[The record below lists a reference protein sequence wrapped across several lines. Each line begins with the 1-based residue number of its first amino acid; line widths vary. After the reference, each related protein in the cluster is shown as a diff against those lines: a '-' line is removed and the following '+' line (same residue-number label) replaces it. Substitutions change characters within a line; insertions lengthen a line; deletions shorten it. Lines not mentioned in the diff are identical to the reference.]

1 MRGSTCQIPHRY
13 QTEQKVHLVHSR
25 SGVAVHVNTDG
36 TQRVCVTIA
45 ATAVLAAALKPFVT
59 RQCASDI
66 RKYIFGTDFSST
78 TKLMLS
84 ILVLATPRRQTRRS
98 SGMFD
103 SDRGSNG
110 ESCVCFGGFFSTF
123 SKEV

>member
-1 MRGSTCQIPHRY
+1 MHGSTCQIPHRY
-13 QTEQKVHLVHSR
+13 QTEQKVHLVHPC
-25 SGVAVHVNTDG
+25 SGVAVHVNADG
-36 TQRVCVTIA
+36 TQRVRMKTA

-59 RQCASDI
+59 RQCANDI
-66 RKYIFGTDFSST
+66 RKHVFGTDFYST
-78 TKLMLS
+78 NKLMLS

-110 ESCVCFGGFFSTF
+110 E
-123 SKEV
+123 